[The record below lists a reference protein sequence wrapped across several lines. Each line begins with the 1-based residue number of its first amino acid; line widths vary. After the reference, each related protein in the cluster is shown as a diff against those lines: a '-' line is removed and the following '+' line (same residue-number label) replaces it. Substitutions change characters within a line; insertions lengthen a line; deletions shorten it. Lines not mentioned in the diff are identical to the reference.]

1 MKTVPPPDSNSA
13 STVPAGSVSFAG
25 PAATVAGRAQP
36 IIERRLSAD
45 SDSTAAIGIFESNK
59 RTELE
64 APQYDRPGTKGN
76 DAQ

>member
-1 MKTVPPPDSNSA
+1 MKTVPPPDSYST

-45 SDSTAAIGIFESNK
+45 STAAIEIFESNK

-64 APQYDRPGTKGN
+64 TPQYDRPGAKGN